1 MNATL
6 TLGHANQLAMLIE
19 HLPDPVFVKDQAHR
33 WILVNQ
39 AFCNLLGQ
47 PREQLLGR
55 SDYDFSP
62 AEEAAVFW
70 QADDS
75 VLSSG
80 VDNINLERHT
90 DTQGHTRII
99 ETKKCRVF
107 MDGQPYLMGTIRDLT
122 VFSSLQ
128 AELANSNRD
137 LEKRLHDATEELNRA
152 SAQVQNLTFFDALTG
167 LPNRNLVFSAIERR
181 LAQPEKPFA
190 LFYLDLDNFKWVND
204 SLGHPDGDLLL
215 LQVSERLRAL
225 PGFSMIGRMG
235 GDEFV
240 AIGQDAAAL
249 DQMSLAKQARS
260 LLASVEL
267 PIQIGARELSA
278 SFSVGIAIFP
288 ADGNSVAQLFKAA
301 DAATFRAKERG
312 RNQYAFFADS
322 QRQRAHE
329 QMLLEAGL
337 RRALKNKQIQIAFQP
352 VFDAKTRTKIG
363 VEALARWEDP
373 ELGMISPD
381 RFIPVAESSGLIHE
395 LSSYVMRL
403 SLRLAQKL
411 LPSPL
416 RLSVNLSALQLDRMT
431 LIEEIRRALA
441 ESKFP
446 ANRLELEVTESI
458 ASNRSE
464 RLVSIMHALRDLGI
478 GFALDDFGT
487 GYSGLSHI
495 QRLPIDRIKID
506 KSFVA
511 ELETNKRSRS
521 LVEAVIRMGHALDL
535 KVLAEGVER
544 ESQLEILCRL
554 GCDELQGYLL
564 AKPQLIARQ
573 EPAPAA

>member
-1 MNATL
+1 MNMPL
-6 TLGHANQLAMLIE
+6 TVGLENQLAMMIE
-19 HLPDPVFVKDQAHR
+19 HLPDPVFLKDHAHR
-33 WILVNQ
+33 WIFVNH
-39 AFCNLLGQ
+39 AFCELLGQ
-47 PREQLLGR
+47 PRAQLLGK

-70 QADDS
+70 QADDA

-80 VDNINLERHT
+80 IDNINLERHT
-90 DTQGHTRII
+90 DTHGQVRII

-107 MDGQPYLMGTIRDLT
+107 INGQAYLMGTIRDLT
-122 VFSSLQ
+122 AFSSLQ
-128 AELANSNRD
+128 AELTSANRD
-137 LEKRLHDATEELNRA
+137 LEKRLYECTEELGRA
-152 SAQVQNLTFFDALTG
+152 NAQVQNLTFFDPLTG
-167 LPNRNLVFSAIERR
+167 LPNRNLIISAIERR
-181 LAQPEKPFA
+181 LAQPDKPFA
-190 LFYLDLDNFKWVND
+190 LFYMDLDNFKWVND
-204 SLGHPDGDLLL
+204 SIGHPEGDLLL
-215 LQVSERLRAL
+215 IQVSERLRVL
-225 PGFSMIGRMG
+225 PGFSMIGRVG

-240 AIGQDAAAL
+240 AIGQDTAAL
-249 DQMSLAKQARS
+249 DQMSLAKQARA
-260 LLASVEL
+260 LLNSVEQ
-267 PIQIGARELSA
+267 PIQVESRELSA
-278 SFSVGIAIFP
+278 SFSVGIAVYP
-288 ADGNSVAQLFKAA
+288 ADGSTVSHLLKAA
-301 DAATFRAKERG
+301 DAAMFRAKERG
-312 RNQYAFFADS
+312 RNQYAFFAS
-322 QRQRAHE
+322 NQRQRAHE

-352 VFDAKTRTKIG
+352 VFDARTRVKIG

-373 ELGMISPD
+373 ELGTISPD

-395 LSSYVMRL
+395 LSSYVLRL

-431 LIEEIRRALA
+431 LIEEVRRALA

-446 ANRLELEVTESI
+446 ASRLELEVTESVT
-458 ASNRSE
+458 SSRSE
-464 RLVSIMHALRDLGI
+464 RLVSVMNALRHLGI

-511 ELETNKRSRS
+511 ELETSARSRS
-521 LVEAVIRMGHALDL
+521 LVEAVVRMGHALDL

-544 ESQLEILCRL
+544 ESQLAILTKL
-554 GCDELQGYLL
+554 GCDEIQGYLL
-564 AKPQLIARQ
+564 AKPQLIGRRD
-573 EPAPAA
+573 PAPPV

>member
-1 MNATL
+1 MNAPVTISL
-6 TLGHANQLAMLIE
+6 ENQLAMLIE
-19 HLPDPVFVKDQAHR
+19 RLPDPIFLKDQAHR

-39 AFCNLLGQ
+39 AFCELVGQPKALLLGK
-47 PREQLLGR
+47 

-70 QADDS
+70 QADDA

-90 DTQGHTRII
+90 DTHGQIRII
-99 ETKKCRVF
+99 ETKKCRVM
-107 MDGQPYLMGTIRDLT
+107 MDGQAYLMGTIRDLT
-122 VFSSLQ
+122 VISHLQ
-128 AELANSNRD
+128 AELASVNRD
-137 LEKRLHDATEELNRA
+137 LEKRLHDANDELTRA
-152 SAQVQNLTFFDALTG
+152 NAQVQNLTFFDSLTG
-167 LPNRNLVFSAIERR
+167 MPNRNLVISAIERR
-181 LAQPEKPFA
+181 LTHPDKPFA

-204 SLGHPDGDLLL
+204 SLGHPEGDLLL
-215 LQVSERLRAL
+215 LQVSERLSLL
-225 PGFSMIGRMG
+225 PGFSMIGRVG

-249 DQMSLAKQARS
+249 DQMSLAKQARA
-260 LLASVEL
+260 LLGSVEQ
-267 PIQIGARELSA
+267 PIQIGTRELSA

-288 ADGNSVAQLFKAA
+288 ADGSSVSQLLKAA

-312 RNQYAFFADS
+312 RNQYAFFAES

-337 RRALKNKQIQIAFQP
+337 RRALKNRQIQIAFQP
-352 VFDAKTRTKIG
+352 VFDAKTRVKVG

-395 LSSYVMRL
+395 LSSYVLRL

-464 RLVSIMHALRDLGI
+464 RLVSIMNALRELGI
-478 GFALDDFGT
+478 SFALDDFGT

-495 QRLPIDRIKID
+495 QQLPIDRIKID

-511 ELETNKRSRS
+511 ELETNSRSRS
-521 LVEAVIRMGHALDL
+521 LVEAVIRMGHALNL

-544 ESQLEILCRL
+544 ESQLAILSKL

-573 EPAPAA
+573 DSGAGG